1 MGVDART
8 LENQASLMKKVLCLI
23 TALIALS
30 SCEKH
35 SAKLEVPPAMPEQ
48 GLEKFS
54 VSETRQGKPN
64 WVLEAVSAQIL
75 EKEKRVLMQK
85 PEIKFYQEGAYSSTL
100 TAKKGRINTAN
111 YDIWADGD
119 CELKTVKG
127 ETLTTSN
134 MVYTSS
140 TSKVSTNEFVR
151 IVRPDEI
158 IEGIGMEASPNLEDI
173 TIRKQRVVM
182 KDDKKTTD

>member
-1 MGVDART
+1 
-8 LENQASLMKKVLCLI
+8 MKLRYILI
-23 TALIALS
+23 TLCFLAA
-30 SCEKH
+30 CDRN
-35 SAKLEVPPAMPEQ
+35 SARLEVPPGMPEQ

-64 WVLEAVSAQIL
+64 WVLEAASAQIL

-85 PEIKFYQEGAYSSTL
+85 PEIKFYKDGAYSSTL
-100 TAKKGRINTAN
+100 TAKKGRINTEN

-119 CELKTVKG
+119 CELKTLKG

-151 IVRPDEI
+151 IVRPDEV
-158 IEGIGMEASPNLEDI
+158 IEGTGMEASPNLDDI
-173 TIRKQRVVM
+173 TIKKQRVVM
-182 KDDKKTTD
+182 KDDKKAGN